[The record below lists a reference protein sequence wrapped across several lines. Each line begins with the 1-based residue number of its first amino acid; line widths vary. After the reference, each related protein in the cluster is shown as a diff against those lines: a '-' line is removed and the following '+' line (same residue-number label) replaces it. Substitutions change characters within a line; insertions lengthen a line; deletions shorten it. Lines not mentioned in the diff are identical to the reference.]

1 MLLPASKGGLSP
13 YGTFW
18 FFTAITLIGGVWAWC
33 FIPETAGLSLE
44 QMDHL
49 FTLKWWR
56 IGIWG
61 RKEAERLVD
70 VERERWATE
79 KTGQTGEEVEYVAEN
94 ERKV

>member
-1 MLLPASKGGLSP
+1 MLLPTSDGGLSP

-18 FFTAITLIGGVWAWC
+18 FFTAITIIGGVWAWC

-49 FTLKWWR
+49 FTLPWWR

-61 RKEAERLVD
+61 RKEAERLVAAD
-70 VERERWATE
+70 GERWNE
-79 KTGQTGEEVEYVAEN
+79 KRDQQEVEVVNESAEK
-94 ERKV
+94 RV